1 MYSYNTRISFS
12 ESDENLELK
21 IPALL
26 NFFQD
31 AAIFEAEERQHQYGI
46 SPGEAPGM
54 AAWFLADC
62 D

>member
-12 ESDENLELK
+12 ESDEKLELK

-31 AAIFEAEERQHQYGI
+31 AAIFEAEDQYGI

-54 AAWFLADC
+54 AAGFLADC